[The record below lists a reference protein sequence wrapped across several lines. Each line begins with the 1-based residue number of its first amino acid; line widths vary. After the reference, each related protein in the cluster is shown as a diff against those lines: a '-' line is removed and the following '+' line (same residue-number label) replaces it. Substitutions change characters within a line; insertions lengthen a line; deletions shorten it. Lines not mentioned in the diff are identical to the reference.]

1 MSKLIKLRTFLDLHA
16 LYMHSW
22 STSNACSAER
32 CFLAP
37 KWLAGNRPKVSATY
51 DTRSATTDS
60 NIFPSVASS
69 DIGLQAFAV
78 VSLAAGILPTQWRH
92 ARIIP
97 LKKPEKGNCGRRQ
110 ATGQGQVA

>member
-37 KWLAGNRPKVSATY
+37 KWLAGNRPKVSAAY

-60 NIFPSVASS
+60 NIFPSVCDDLKHNAPAIGAYSS
-69 DIGLQAFAV
+69 DV
-78 VSLAAGILPTQWRH
+78 VVLLR
-92 ARIIP
+92 
-97 LKKPEKGNCGRRQ
+97 KF
-110 ATGQGQVA
+110 

>member
-1 MSKLIKLRTFLDLHA
+1 MSKLIKLRTFFDLHA

-37 KWLAGNRPKVSATY
+37 KWLAGNRPKVSAAY
-51 DTRSATTDS
+51 ETRSATTDS
-60 NIFPSVASS
+60 SIFPSVASR

-78 VSLAAGILPTQWRH
+78 VLLPLSGFLRGIIRACLHWVGRMPAASD
-92 ARIIP
+92 
-97 LKKPEKGNCGRRQ
+97 
-110 ATGQGQVA
+110 V